1 MLLPD
6 SYVDEWVIALAA
18 LVVAVGV
25 ITKFAYAAY
34 KAIHRIDTTLGV
46 DAKGRTISERLDRV
60 EYQLFPNGG
69 NSLVDRVNQI
79 AYDQRAIEGE
89 MRVVKDFL
97 SASPRRDE
105 AV

>member
-1 MLLPD
+1 M
-6 SYVDEWVIALAA
+6 VDEWIIALAA

-25 ITKFAYAAY
+25 ISRFSYATY
-34 KAIHRIDTTLGV
+34 KAIHRIDMTLGV
-46 DAKGRTISERLDRV
+46 DKQGRTISDRLERV

-89 MRVVKDFL
+89 LRVVKEVLGRADD
-97 SASPRRDE
+97 R
-105 AV
+105 V

>member
-1 MLLPD
+1 MLFPD
-6 SYVDEWVIALAA
+6 SNVDEWVLALAGILIAL
-18 LVVAVGV
+18 GV
-25 ITKFAYAAY
+25 IWRFGYATY
-34 KAIHRIDTTLGV
+34 KAVHRIDQTLGV

-79 AYDQRAIEGE
+79 AFDQRTIEGE
-89 MRVVKDFL
+89 LRFMKDYMGMG
-97 SASPRRDE
+97 RRDD

>member
-6 SYVDEWVIALAA
+6 SYLDEWILALAA

-25 ITKFAYAAY
+25 ISKFAYAAY
-34 KAIHRIDTTLGV
+34 KAIHRIDMTLGV
-46 DAKGRTISERLDRV
+46 DKRGRTISERLERV

-79 AYDQRAIEGE
+79 AYDQRTIEGE
-89 MRVVKDFL
+89 LRFMKDYMGIARQDDVV
-97 SASPRRDE
+97 
-105 AV
+105 

>member
-6 SYVDEWVIALAA
+6 SFVDEWILALAA
-18 LVVAVGV
+18 ILIALGV
-25 ITKFAYAAY
+25 IWKFGYATY
-34 KAIHRIDTTLGV
+34 KALHRIDQTLGV

-79 AYDQRAIEGE
+79 AFDQRTIEGE
-89 MRVVKDFL
+89 LRVVKDYMGL
-97 SASPRRDE
+97 VKSDDK
-105 AV
+105 V

>member
-1 MLLPD
+1 MILPD
-6 SYVDEWVIALAA
+6 SYIDEWVIAAAA

-25 ITKFAYAAY
+25 ISKFAYATY
-34 KAIHRIDTTLGV
+34 KAIHRIDMTLGV
-46 DAKGRTISERLDRV
+46 DKRGRTISERLERV

-89 MRVVKDFL
+89 LRVVKDYMGL
-97 SASPRRDE
+97 VRNDD

>member
-1 MLLPD
+1 M
-6 SYVDEWVIALAA
+6 
-18 LVVAVGV
+18 
-25 ITKFAYAAY
+25 
-34 KAIHRIDTTLGV
+34 TLGV
-46 DAKGRTISERLDRV
+46 DRKGRTISERLERV

-89 MRVVKDFL
+89 LRVVKDYMGL
-97 SASPRRDE
+97 VKHDD

>member
-6 SYVDEWVIALAA
+6 SYLDEWILALAA

-25 ITKFAYAAY
+25 IAKFAYAAY
-34 KAIHRIDTTLGV
+34 KAIHRIDMTLGV
-46 DAKGRTISERLDRV
+46 DKRGRTISERLERV

-89 MRVVKDFL
+89 LRVVKDYMGL
-97 SASPRRDE
+97 VKHDD

>member
-6 SYVDEWVIALAA
+6 SYIDEWVLALAA
-18 LVVAVGV
+18 IFVALGV
-25 ITKFAYAAY
+25 IAKFGYATY
-34 KAIHRIDTTLGV
+34 KAIHRIDMTLGV
-46 DAKGRTISERLDRV
+46 DKKGRTISERLERV

-89 MRVVKDFL
+89 LRVVKDYMGL
-97 SASPRRDE
+97 VRNDD

>member
-1 MLLPD
+1 MLWPD
-6 SYVDEWVIALAA
+6 SIVDEWIIALAA

-25 ITKFAYAAY
+25 ISRFSYATY

-46 DAKGRTISERLDRV
+46 DRQGRTISDRLERV

-89 MRVVKDFL
+89 LRVVKEVLGRADD
-97 SASPRRDE
+97 R
-105 AV
+105 V

>member
-6 SYVDEWVIALAA
+6 SYIDEWVLALAA
-18 LVVAVGV
+18 VLIAIGV
-25 ITKFAYAAY
+25 IWRFGYATY
-34 KAIHRIDTTLGV
+34 KAVHRIDQTLGV
-46 DAKGRTISERLDRV
+46 DARGRTISERLDRV

-79 AYDQRAIEGE
+79 AFDQRTIEGE
-89 MRVVKDFL
+89 LRVVKDYMGIV
-97 SASPRRDE
+97 RRDD

>member
-6 SYVDEWVIALAA
+6 SYLDEWILALAA

-25 ITKFAYAAY
+25 ISKFAYAAY
-34 KAIHRIDTTLGV
+34 KAIHRIDMTLGV
-46 DAKGRTISERLDRV
+46 DKRGRTISERLERV

-89 MRVVKDFL
+89 LRVVKDYMGI
-97 SASPRRDE
+97 ARQDD
-105 AV
+105 VV

>member
-6 SYVDEWVIALAA
+6 SFVDEWILALAA
-18 LVVAVGV
+18 ILIALGV
-25 ITKFAYAAY
+25 IWKFGYATY
-34 KAIHRIDTTLGV
+34 KAVHRIDQTLGV

-79 AYDQRAIEGE
+79 AFDQRTIEGE
-89 MRVVKDFL
+89 LRVVKDYMGL
-97 SASPRRDE
+97 VKSDDK
-105 AV
+105 V